1 MIDILIFNLIIIF
14 YFFSAFY
21 FINKIKIKLIRF
33 FSRTSLLLINF
44 QFFLIS
50 ENFDIIILFYSFFI
64 LNSYTIILIL
74 SCIFLLRNNNV
85 NYAYSIYYPSLYLP
99 SHLIYLSI
107 IIYVLFSFILL
118 EFKVGI
124 TGISPN
130 INFFKLVG
138 ISIFLSKIIFPS
150 FILFLISLKKKIN
163 YFDILFFFILFSLVG
178 ILTASRANIFLLT
191 IFLLLF
197 HKNTNFFKIL
207 YILFLYLI
215 FFYFITEIRSH
226 FYIFNYEFSSIFH
239 LFEEI
244 KRGLIDRI
252 NNFTLHQFYI
262 SPIERF
268 GSMDNLI
275 RSYNYDISTIE
286 NPINIV
292 TRRISSNF
300 NLYPVIGNHNLE
312 WLGYEIRAGFYEGS
326 IAFNE
331 ILQLR
336 KYPFALFFYF
346 LNQLIQLIL
355 LHLLISNVNFKKLT
369 NLIYFFLVL
378 LFILSLGSKY
388 YYIMIFLLLF
398 LKIFFLLRLRIVL

>member
-64 LNSYTIILIL
+64 LNSYAIILIL

-215 FFYFITEIRSH
+215 FFYFIT
-226 FYIFNYEFSSIFH
+226 
-239 LFEEI
+239 
-244 KRGLIDRI
+244 
-252 NNFTLHQFYI
+252 
-262 SPIERF
+262 
-268 GSMDNLI
+268 
-275 RSYNYDISTIE
+275 
-286 NPINIV
+286 
-292 TRRISSNF
+292 
-300 NLYPVIGNHNLE
+300 
-312 WLGYEIRAGFYEGS
+312 
-326 IAFNE
+326 
-331 ILQLR
+331 
-336 KYPFALFFYF
+336 
-346 LNQLIQLIL
+346 
-355 LHLLISNVNFKKLT
+355 
-369 NLIYFFLVL
+369 
-378 LFILSLGSKY
+378 
-388 YYIMIFLLLF
+388 
-398 LKIFFLLRLRIVL
+398 

>member
-1 MIDILIFNLIIIF
+1 M
-14 YFFSAFY
+14 
-21 FINKIKIKLIRF
+21 
-33 FSRTSLLLINF
+33 
-44 QFFLIS
+44 
-50 ENFDIIILFYSFFI
+50 
-64 LNSYTIILIL
+64 
-74 SCIFLLRNNNV
+74 
-85 NYAYSIYYPSLYLP
+85 
-99 SHLIYLSI
+99 
-107 IIYVLFSFILL
+107 
-118 EFKVGI
+118 
-124 TGISPN
+124 
-130 INFFKLVG
+130 
-138 ISIFLSKIIFPS
+138 
-150 FILFLISLKKKIN
+150 
-163 YFDILFFFILFSLVG
+163 
-178 ILTASRANIFLLT
+178 
-191 IFLLLF
+191 
-197 HKNTNFFKIL
+197 
-207 YILFLYLI
+207 
-215 FFYFITEIRSH
+215 
-226 FYIFNYEFSSIFH
+226 
-239 LFEEI
+239 FEEI